1 MEAVDS
7 DYDFSHVH
15 ASLDKYVQDDL
26 LAMAA
31 AVVLDG
37 QAVVD
42 FHMVGH
48 QDREKER
55 LIQADS
61 IYRIYSSTKLITS
74 CAAMMLWEEGK
85 FGLDDPLHAYLPE
98 LGSLKVLKDGAGD
111 AGSTE
116 PVKSE
121 PTVRQ
126 LMCHNAGFSYGI
138 FAESVVDPLYNGAGV
153 SAPTSTLE
161 DMVRKLADIPLA
173 YQPGQRWQYSVSAD
187 VLGRLIEVLSG
198 QRFGEF
204 LSRRIFEPLG
214 MLDTGF
220 HVPAGQHDR
229 FCANYAPVNMLD
241 PMQPGLNVVP
251 DTLVGDYLERKPMES
266 GGGGLVST
274 LGDYTRFIQMIVG
287 GGVIDDVRVLNR
299 ETLDM
304 MRTNQLPEGVG
315 VQLPN
320 WYMPDTVFGLGFA
333 VKTAPRPG
341 EGEKAI
347 GEYHWGGL
355 AGTHSWMSP
364 SSGISGIVFTQRLP
378 GFWHPFSHDF
388 KRLVYQAT
396 TQSRSEVGQ

>member
-1 MEAVDS
+1 MKAVDS
-7 DYDFSHVH
+7 DYDFSEVH
-15 ASLDKYVQDDL
+15 ASLDKYVEDNL

-37 QAVVD
+37 KAVVD

-48 QDREKER
+48 QDREAECA
-55 LIQADS
+55 IQADS

-74 CAAMMLWEEGK
+74 CAAMMLWEEGA
-85 FGLDDPLHAYLPE
+85 FRLDDPLHTYLPE

-111 AGSTE
+111 ASLVE
-116 PVKSE
+116 PVAVE
-121 PTVRQ
+121 PTIRQ
-126 LMCHNAGFSYGI
+126 LMSHNAGFSYGL
-138 FAESVVDPLYNGAGV
+138 FAESVVDPLYNEAGV

-187 VLGRLIEVLSG
+187 VLARLIEVLSG
-198 QRFGEF
+198 QRFSEF

-214 MLDTGF
+214 MTDTGF
-220 HVPAGQHDR
+220 HVPAEKHDR
-229 FCANYAPVNMLD
+229 FCANYAPVNVLD

-251 DTLVGDYLERKPMES
+251 DLLLGGYLEPKAMES

-274 LGDYTRFIQMIVG
+274 IVDYTRFIQMIVG
-287 GGVIDDVRVLNR
+287 GGMLDDVRLLNS
-299 ETLDM
+299 ETLEM
-304 MRTNQLPEGVG
+304 MRTNQLPQDVG

-320 WYMPDTVFGLGFA
+320 WFMPDTVFGLGFA
-333 VKTAPRPG
+333 IKTAPRPG
-341 EGEKAI
+341 EGNAAV

-364 SSGISGIVFTQRLP
+364 ASGITGIVFTQRLP

-396 TQSRSEVGQ
+396 AQ